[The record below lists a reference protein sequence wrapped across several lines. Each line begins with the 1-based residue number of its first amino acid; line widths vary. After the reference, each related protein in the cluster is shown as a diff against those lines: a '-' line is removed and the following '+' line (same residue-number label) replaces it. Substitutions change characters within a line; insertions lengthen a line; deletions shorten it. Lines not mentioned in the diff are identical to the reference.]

1 MSTVTLAPARGALS
15 AARDNVSLLKLRIV
29 ALLDVTAVA
38 VMLPAAHGHPRPV
51 AVAAVLIGLTCGA
64 GGAHAI
70 NMWFDRDIDAEMT
83 RTRRRPLPAGRIP
96 PWHALALGI
105 GLNVVAFAVLWAGAN
120 LFAAALDLVGALI
133 YVFVYTIW
141 LKRSTPQNIVIGGAA
156 GAVPPLVGWAAATG
170 HLDATALAFF
180 GVIFFWTPPHFW
192 ALAQML
198 KTDYARAS
206 VPMLP
211 AVGGERSAKRQSIAY
226 AVRPGAAESRIHG
239 CAPPCATLSLAP
251 PVDAANFSA
260 DLGSGTLAVAGDSQ
274 AAPGSNRG
282 AQQHPGAWLRDQA
295 SESRRDPGRHRRR
308 MADRAGEGMEGGQ
321 PPRGRRAGAARPEPG
336 RRAHRHQQSPPF
348 RPLRPERGVQTRA
361 VLRPAHGARAGATRK
376 EPYERVVRFRGREV

>member
-1 MSTVTLAPARGALS
+1 MSVATAAVPRPLAS
-15 AARDNVSLLKLRIV
+15 VVRDYISLLKLRIV

-51 AVAAVLIGLTCGA
+51 AVLAVVIGLTCGA

-120 LFAAALDLVGALI
+120 LFAAVLDLVGALI

-170 HLDATALAFF
+170 SLDATAIALF

-192 ALAQML
+192 ALAQVI
-198 KTDYARAS
+198 KKDYARANI
-206 VPMLP
+206 PMLP
-211 AVGGERSAKRQSIAY
+211 VVAGEKSAKRQSVVY
-226 AVRPGAAESRIHG
+226 AALTAAVSVV
-239 CAPPCATLSLAP
+239 PFFT
-251 PVDAANFSA
+251 
-260 DLGSGTLAVAGDSQ
+260 GSAGDIY
-274 AAPGSNRG
+274 
-282 AQQHPGAWLRDQA
+282 L
-295 SESRRDPGRHRRR
+295 
-308 MADRAGEGMEGGQ
+308 
-321 PPRGRRAGAARPEPG
+321 AGAIVLGIGLVGITVLDLEGKRWT
-336 RRAHRHQQSPPF
+336 RRLFAYS
-348 RPLRPERGVQTRA
+348 LVYVA
-361 VLRPAHGARAGATRK
+361 VLFTLFAVSPFL
-376 EPYERVVRFRGREV
+376 P